1 MLFCVCV
8 CYQLSCRMSCYVI
21 SAIPQTTTTETKQKN
36 AERDYEQHGK
46 ERPSISLPSFSVDN
60 LCATVD
66 AAMNESLLLL
76 LVFPFSF
83 FFLVFLFFASPISDQ
98 FHFHHFQY
106 VFFFSFERM
115 RWWEENIFLFYFVLL
130 STDLKK
136 KEKMMTDWDETS

>member
-1 MLFCVCV
+1 MCVCV
-8 CYQLSCRMSCYVI
+8 TSCRVVWVATWFPRFHKQQRPRPNKKMPSVI
-21 SAIPQTTTTETKQKN
+21 TSNTVRN
-36 AERDYEQHGK
+36 APLYLCHPFPLIIYAQRLTQRWMKVSYYY
-46 ERPSISLPSFSVDN
+46 LFSR
-60 LCATVD
+60 
-66 AAMNESLLLL
+66 
-76 LVFPFSF
+76 FHF

-136 KEKMMTDWDETS
+136 KKKMMTDWDETS